1 MQDRLLAQEKHAT
14 DASDA
19 AAASNAHTN
28 PNSPTPTNATEE
40 KIQAIRASLIQRS
53 EVEEETISHL
63 GIIDYRYMVGEIRF
77 IIPKV
82 MYRVRTLREGR
93 RRCWGFT
100 MICGWKITGKNSSFS
115 FISI

>member
-40 KIQAIRASLIQRS
+40 K
-53 EVEEETISHL
+53 
-63 GIIDYRYMVGEIRF
+63 YRPFV
-77 IIPKV
+77 
-82 MYRVRTLREGR
+82 LL
-93 RRCWGFT
+93 
-100 MICGWKITGKNSSFS
+100 
-115 FISI
+115 

>member
-53 EVEEETISHL
+53 EVEEETEIASRIAENIKLAKEKKEFPEHFLPRQRLPFDTCSHCQKAQKKAQCPAKP
-63 GIIDYRYMVGEIRF
+63 VSQ
-77 IIPKV
+77 
-82 MYRVRTLREGR
+82 T
-93 RRCWGFT
+93 W
-100 MICGWKITGKNSSFS
+100 
-115 FISI
+115 